1 VSGKRPAQ
9 EAGTLDYTVERLR
22 GAGFFEGAAIVLSLI
37 FLFCTIYLAQFACLF
52 LLLILLGSRVYS
64 EYLIRNIRFRR
75 REQEI
80 RAFRHEWVRVE
91 LLVENQGRLPALM
104 LALSDFPGR
113 LPVFRDN
120 KLLRTL
126 PGRSRSVM
134 MWQAYCSE
142 RGIYSLG
149 PAAIRGSDPLGLFPF
164 RLVTRSGLTLYV
176 YPAPGAVFLRN
187 PGGIPLGTLISP
199 NPLYEDVTRCR
210 SLRDYQAGDEPRRIN
225 WKATARSGALTVN
238 EYEST
243 VSYPLMIFLNA
254 DPCAYSLGKRELY
267 FERAIE
273 AAAALCLMVSR
284 ERQEM
289 GIIIYTGPGKALPV
303 ISPSAFTLI
312 PILERL
318 AGLERSGPEEGEKD
332 RGRAPPA
339 STDSGALSG
348 GAAVMLDRGKY
359 MSYGTRLVYAGPEL
373 TNEEY
378 VVLSGLKRYH
388 LSLEYLVI
396 DERTV
401 PALAPGNSRRY
412 QMKEAGYEII

>member
-1 VSGKRPAQ
+1 V
-9 EAGTLDYTVERLR
+9 
-22 GAGFFEGAAIVLSLI
+22 AALSLI
-37 FLFCTIYLAQFACLF
+37 FLFCTIYLVQFACLF
-52 LLLILLGSRVYS
+52 LLLLFLGSKVYS

-75 REQEI
+75 REAEM

-91 LLVENQGRLPALM
+91 LLVENTGRLPALM
-104 LALSDFPGR
+104 LALTDSPGR

-126 PGRSRSVM
+126 PGRSRTVM
-134 MWQAYCSE
+134 LWQAYCSD
-142 RGIYSLG
+142 RGIYTLG

-164 RLVTRSGLTLYV
+164 RLAAGSGMTLYV
-176 YPAPGAVFLRN
+176 YPSPGAVFLRN

-225 WKATARSGALTVN
+225 WKATARSGSLTVN

-254 DPCAYSLGKRELY
+254 DPYAYGLRKRELY

-289 GIIIYTGPGKALPV
+289 GIIIYTGPGKELPV

-318 AGLERSGPEEGEKD
+318 AGLERSSREDGPEQKTGEG
-332 RGRAPPA
+332 GPPA
-339 STDSGALSG
+339 STGPGALGG

-359 MSYGTRLVYAGPEL
+359 MPYGTRLVYAGPEL

-378 VVLSGLKRYH
+378 VALSGLKRYH

-396 DERTV
+396 DERTL

-412 QMKEAGYEII
+412 QMKEGGYEII